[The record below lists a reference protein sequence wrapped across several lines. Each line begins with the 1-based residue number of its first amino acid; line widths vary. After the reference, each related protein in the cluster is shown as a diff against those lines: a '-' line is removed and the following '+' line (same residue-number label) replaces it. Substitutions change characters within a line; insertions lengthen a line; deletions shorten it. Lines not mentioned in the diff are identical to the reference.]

1 MFNVHSPFSNASF
14 QIKDNK
20 RKMGPALPILQN
32 LDCVDQIWIKINHPS
47 LVSSNIFVPL
57 VKIGFFVRQYHSCTF
72 SFKLVLYYSSS
83 FIQESKY
90 PNTFHY
96 RILCSIVF
104 TFSVKIPI
112 FPDQRGNILMISEWD
127 LWNVI
132 RDLWLAAVVT
142 TPSPLYCLV
151 PAHPTANTWDNW
163 HL

>member
-1 MFNVHSPFSNASF
+1 MSAWGIKCHIQSIILFLVRVVTYISSIFCLINIQSTVHSSFSNASF

-72 SFKLVLYYSSS
+72 SFKLVLYHSSS
-83 FIQESKY
+83 FIQDSKY

-96 RILCSIVF
+96 IEYCALL
-104 TFSVKIPI
+104 FSR
-112 FPDQRGNILMISEWD
+112 FQ
-127 LWNVI
+127 
-132 RDLWLAAVVT
+132 
-142 TPSPLYCLV
+142 
-151 PAHPTANTWDNW
+151 
-163 HL
+163 

>member
-1 MFNVHSPFSNASF
+1 MEHLRDAVCQLGELSAISNLLFCSQLEQLLIFLQFLLNQYSVSPVFNVHSPFSNASF

-72 SFKLVLYYSSS
+72 SFKLALYYSSS
-83 FIQESKY
+83 FIPDSKY

-112 FPDQRGNILMISEWD
+112 FKI
-127 LWNVI
+127 NVEI
-132 RDLWLAAVVT
+132 F
-142 TPSPLYCLV
+142 
-151 PAHPTANTWDNW
+151 
-163 HL
+163 